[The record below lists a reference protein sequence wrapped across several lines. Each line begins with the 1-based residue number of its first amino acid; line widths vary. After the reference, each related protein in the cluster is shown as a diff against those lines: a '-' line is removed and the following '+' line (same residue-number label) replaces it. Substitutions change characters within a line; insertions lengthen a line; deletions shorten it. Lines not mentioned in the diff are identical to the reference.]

1 MTSRRRCYMLSIAAL
16 CTQIM
21 GFAQTDP
28 VLMTINGKD
37 VLRSEFEYSYNKNNT
52 ESVVDKKTL
61 KEYVPLF
68 VNYKL
73 KVEAAIE
80 AGIDTTK
87 AFKTEFLGYRN
98 QQIRPHFI
106 TDEDVEREA
115 WSIYKS
121 TQERIDSTG
130 GLVRPAHILIV
141 MKQKATDEQQKAAK
155 QRVDSIYN
163 ALKNGADFA
172 ELAAKCSDDKA
183 AAERKGDIGWIQK
196 GQTLKEFEDQVFAL
210 KKGDLSA
217 PFLSPVGYH
226 IVKLLDKGNFFPY
239 DSVHADIIRFIDQRN
254 LREKIITQNID
265 SIAKLSTPPITSDE
279 VLDRKT
285 AELEA
290 QDDDLKNLIKEYH
303 DGLLLYEISNRT
315 VWEKAASDEQA
326 LEKYFKKNKK
336 RYSWDAPR
344 FKGIAYYTKNDED
357 KQAVVDAIKNVPF
370 KDWGETLRKEF
381 NDSIVRV
388 QVVKGIFKQGD
399 NATVD
404 KEVFK
409 KDTLDTQHKDFPV
422 SAIYG
427 EELEAPQSYDDVKD
441 LVVSDYQESLESQWI
456 KALRKRYKVKI
467 NKQVLATVNNH

>member
-1 MTSRRRCYMLSIAAL
+1 MTRFQRCYILAIVAL
-16 CTQIM
+16 CAQIKV
-21 GFAQTDP
+21 FAQNDP

-37 VLRSEFEYSYNKNNT
+37 VTRSEFEYSYNKNNT

-73 KVEAAIE
+73 KVEAAID
-80 AGIDTTK
+80 AGIDTTT
-87 AFKTEFLGYRN
+87 AFKTEFLSYRN

-115 WSIYKS
+115 WNIYKT
-121 TQERIDSTG
+121 TQERIDAAG
-130 GLVRPAHILIV
+130 GLVHPAHILIA
-141 MKQKATDEQQKAAK
+141 MRQKATDEQQRLSK
-155 QRVDSIYN
+155 QRADSVYN
-163 ALKNGADFA
+163 ALKKGADFSA
-172 ELAAKCSDDKA
+172 LAHECSDDKA
-183 AAERKGDIGWIQK
+183 SAARGGDLGWIQK
-196 GQTLKEFEDQVFAL
+196 GQTLKEFEDQVYAMN
-210 KKGDLSA
+210 KGDMSA

-226 IVKLLDKGNFFPY
+226 IVKMLDKGNFFPY
-239 DSVHADIIRFIDQRN
+239 DSVHSDIIRFIDQRN

-265 SIAKLSTPPITSDE
+265 SIAKMSTPAITSDE

-315 VWEKAASDEQA
+315 VWEKAANDEQA

-336 RYSWDAPR
+336 RYSWDSPR

-357 KQAVVDAIKNVPF
+357 KQAVADAIKNVPF

-409 KDTLDTQHKDFPV
+409 KDTTDTQRKDFPI

-427 EELEAPQSYDDVKD
+427 EELKAPQSHEDVRE
-441 LVVSDYQESLESQWI
+441 LVVADYQEALEKEWV
-456 KALRKRYKVKI
+456 KALRKKYKVTI
-467 NKQVLATVNNH
+467 NKGVLATVNNH